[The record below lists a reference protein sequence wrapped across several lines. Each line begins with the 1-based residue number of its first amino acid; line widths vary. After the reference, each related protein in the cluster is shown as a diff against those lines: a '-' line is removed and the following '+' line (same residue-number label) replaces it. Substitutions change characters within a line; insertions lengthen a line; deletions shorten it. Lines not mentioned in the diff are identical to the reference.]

1 MALLAA
7 LPASSAIIKPLQ
19 AQAPAERFGGARR
32 VQAPAARVDGLTAD
46 FTVAGGDAR
55 VPVHTHNFDAA
66 GHGWTLQNDNDVE
79 WTVKKVKSGDAVNDF
94 ALIDPADAG
103 SLFVEGPYQTFKRA
117 VSSAVSPAMAIP
129 ANAQLQFYVG
139 FSQNYDDVCR
149 LQLDI
154 IADTDTVKA
163 WNSADETGEK
173 PWRWHPVS
181 LSLAQYEGRDIKLKF
196 TYGPGSGDMFN
207 TGGYLGDFA
216 IDGITVSG
224 VQTVDHVDVLTGEFI
239 ELTDL
244 SEGDVTAWSWS
255 MPGAVPAE
263 STEKNPQIYYTKDGT
278 YDITLTVTD
287 AAGNTAMKT
296 RTGFATVTGTAP
308 VARIIPPATFRNSSN
323 RKPLIAP
330 LAPVTFT
337 DGSAGFPE
345 KRTWVFTGV
354 DADPNA
360 VYESTEEAP
369 EVAYS
374 FLHEQT
380 VGLEVSNAHG
390 TSADI
395 CDVSVEYSAVVNN
408 LRPDDQTATFD
419 MDDWGVFP
427 GTNTR
432 KITAYA
438 ERFSKPSRPV
448 MIDGAY
454 VYFTRAEAKHISDQ
468 IASVGCHLYTSEN
481 GLPGKRLD
489 SMWWS
494 VFELDL
500 PSGGNLVGT
509 AFPFTE
515 CPVVDDEFFI
525 VVDGLP
531 EYNDSCCVSFGMAGF
546 RSEGNTALMLKDGR
560 WMEVPEYFGAK
571 CHTSFMIYPSVH
583 HSVMSLLPAG
593 TVGEYEVG
601 AAAGTL
607 EAEIFSYLGYKTPV
621 ESDADWIRLVSE
633 PNGMTVDTLKFA
645 YDALPAGQTSRTAT
659 LTLTDGA
666 STLAL
671 TVTQSGESGIEAV
684 DAAAATPSDE
694 IYDLQ
699 GRRLRHPVRGINIV
713 NGLKQLSI
721 SN

>member
-296 RTGFATVTGTAP
+296 RTGFATVTGP
-308 VARIIPPATFRNSSN
+308 
-323 RKPLIAP
+323 AP
-330 LAPVTFT
+330 L
-337 DGSAGFPE
+337 
-345 KRTWVFTGV
+345 
-354 DADPNA
+354 
-360 VYESTEEAP
+360 
-369 EVAYS
+369 
-374 FLHEQT
+374 
-380 VGLEVSNAHG
+380 
-390 TSADI
+390 
-395 CDVSVEYSAVVNN
+395 
-408 LRPDDQTATFD
+408 RPKYIKT
-419 MDDWGVFP
+419 
-427 GTNTR
+427 TR
-432 KITAYA
+432 I
-438 ERFSKPSRPV
+438 
-448 MIDGAY
+448 
-454 VYFTRAEAKHISDQ
+454 
-468 IASVGCHLYTSEN
+468 
-481 GLPGKRLD
+481 
-489 SMWWS
+489 
-494 VFELDL
+494 
-500 PSGGNLVGT
+500 
-509 AFPFTE
+509 
-515 CPVVDDEFFI
+515 
-525 VVDGLP
+525 
-531 EYNDSCCVSFGMAGF
+531 
-546 RSEGNTALMLKDGR
+546 
-560 WMEVPEYFGAK
+560 
-571 CHTSFMIYPSVH
+571 
-583 HSVMSLLPAG
+583 
-593 TVGEYEVG
+593 
-601 AAAGTL
+601 
-607 EAEIFSYLGYKTPV
+607 
-621 ESDADWIRLVSE
+621 
-633 PNGMTVDTLKFA
+633 
-645 YDALPAGQTSRTAT
+645 
-659 LTLTDGA
+659 
-666 STLAL
+666 
-671 TVTQSGESGIEAV
+671 
-684 DAAAATPSDE
+684 
-694 IYDLQ
+694 
-699 GRRLRHPVRGINIV
+699 
-713 NGLKQLSI
+713 
-721 SN
+721 